1 MGGES
6 SRGAGRMWRL
16 AVPMIL
22 SNLTVPLVG
31 MVDTAVVGRIGVAD
45 IGAVAVGA
53 TVFSFLF
60 WTFAFV
66 RMGTTGFAAQA
77 HGAGDAASLA
87 DAAVRA
93 FAMALAAGLA
103 LLALAVPVRWAA
115 LLVIG
120 PGPEVAPLAD
130 LYIAVRM
137 WSAPAVLVN
146 FAAAGWLLGAQR
158 AGLVLAQQVVV
169 NALNAVLTVWL
180 GAVLGL
186 GIAGVAW
193 ASVAA
198 EWAGVLLAFGMTARI
213 ARRAGSPL
221 RAAAALDL
229 AGFRRIARVN
239 ADIFLRTLLAVGSIT
254 LFTAVG
260 ARMGELVLAAN
271 GILFLLQ
278 TLVAYGLDGFAH
290 AAEALVGTAFG
301 RRDRAAVREAV
312 ALTTKWAAA
321 VAVVYT
327 AAYALAGQG
336 IVALLSDLPEVR
348 AEVRTYLPWAAAL
361 PLVSVWGFQLDGI
374 FIGATRT
381 RAMLRGMAA
390 SALAFALAVAALVP
404 AFGNHGLW
412 GAYVVFM
419 VARAVTLGAAYPA
432 LERAAGRGGGARTGT
447 AAPGRNGTRKR
458 LSAPAAR
465 PRRRQ
470 ERKGGRSGS

>member
-1 MGGES
+1 MGAEPTH
-6 SRGAGRMWRL
+6 GAVRMWRL

-31 MVDTAVVGRIGVAD
+31 MVDTAVVGRIGIAD

-77 HGAGDAASLA
+77 HGAGDIPALA

-93 FAMALAAGLA
+93 FAIALAAGLA
-103 LLALAVPVRWAA
+103 LLALSVPVRWAA
-115 LLVIG
+115 LLAIG

-130 LYIAVRM
+130 LYIGIRL

-146 FAAAGWLLGAQR
+146 FAAAGWLLGVQR
-158 AGLVLAQQVVV
+158 ADLVLLQQVVV
-169 NALNAVLTVWL
+169 NVLNALLTAWL

-186 GIAGVAW
+186 GVAGVAW

-213 ARRAGSPL
+213 ARRTGSPL

-229 AGFRRIARVN
+229 AGFRRAARVN
-239 ADIFLRTLLAVGSIT
+239 TDIFLRTLLAVSSIT

-290 AAEALVGTAFG
+290 AAEALVGAAFG
-301 RRDRAAVREAV
+301 RRDRAAVRAAV
-312 ALTTKWAAA
+312 ALTTKWAAG

-390 SALAFALAVAALVP
+390 SAFAFALAVAVLVP

-419 VARAVTLGAAYPA
+419 AARAVTLGAAYPA
-432 LERAAGRGGGARTGT
+432 LERAAGR
-447 AAPGRNGTRKR
+447 
-458 LSAPAAR
+458 
-465 PRRRQ
+465 
-470 ERKGGRSGS
+470 

>member
-1 MGGES
+1 MDRAP

-16 AVPMIL
+16 ALPMIL

-31 MVDTAVVGRIGVAD
+31 MVDTAVVGRIGVAE

-77 HGAGDAASLA
+77 HGAGDSAALA

-93 FAMALAAGLA
+93 FAMALAVGIA
-103 LLALAVPVRWAA
+103 LLALTLPVRGAA
-115 LLVIG
+115 LLAIG

-130 LYIAVRM
+130 RYIAIRM

-146 FAAAGWLLGAQR
+146 FAAAGWLLGVQR
-158 AGLVLAQQVVV
+158 AGLVLLQQVVV
-169 NALNAVLTVWL
+169 NALNAGLTVWL
-180 GAVLGL
+180 GVVLGL

-198 EWAGVLLAFGMTARI
+198 EWAGVLLALGMTARI
-213 ARRAGSPL
+213 ARRTGSPL

-239 ADIFLRTLLAVGSIT
+239 TDIFLRTLLAVSSIT

-290 AAEALVGTAFG
+290 AAEALVGSAFG
-301 RRDRAAVREAV
+301 RRDRGAVRAAVV
-312 ALTTKWAAA
+312 LTTKWAAA
-321 VAVVYT
+321 VAVVYA

-390 SALAFALAVAALVP
+390 SALAFVLAVAALVP

-419 VARAVTLGAAYPA
+419 VARALTLGVAYPA
-432 LERAAGRGGGARTGT
+432 LERAAGR
-447 AAPGRNGTRKR
+447 
-458 LSAPAAR
+458 
-465 PRRRQ
+465 
-470 ERKGGRSGS
+470 